1 MNELLEINDSK
12 IEEFFKKY
20 GYVRVSS
27 KDQNEDRQMIEMEK
41 LGIDKDNIF
50 IDKQSGKDFN
60 RPEYRKML
68 GKLKSGDLLYVLS
81 IDRLGRNYEDILDQ
95 WKILTKDIGVDVVI
109 IDMPLLDTRKGKDL
123 LGTFIADLVLQV
135 LSFVA
140 QNERENIRK
149 RQEEG
154 IRAAKLRGVEFGRP
168 VIVVP
173 EDFMKLVRQWEHGKI
188 SVNEVASQ
196 CNMSVSTFYRRLRE
210 VRIKR

>member
-1 MNELLEINDSK
+1 MNEILKPHVSNKDNPLEA
-12 IEEFFKKY
+12 Y

-27 KDQNEDRQMIEMEK
+27 KDQNEDRQMLEMGK
-41 LGIDKDNIF
+41 IGINKKNIF
-50 IDKQSGKDFN
+50 IYKQSGKDFN
-60 RPEYRKML
+60 RPEYKKML
-68 GKLKSGDLLYVLS
+68 DKLKNGDLVYVLS

-95 WKILTKDIGVDVVI
+95 WKKLTKDIGVDVVV

-173 EDFMKLVRQWEHGKI
+173 DDFTKLVSQWERGKI
-188 SVNEVASQ
+188 SVNEVALQ
-196 CNMSVSTFYRRLRE
+196 
-210 VRIKR
+210 